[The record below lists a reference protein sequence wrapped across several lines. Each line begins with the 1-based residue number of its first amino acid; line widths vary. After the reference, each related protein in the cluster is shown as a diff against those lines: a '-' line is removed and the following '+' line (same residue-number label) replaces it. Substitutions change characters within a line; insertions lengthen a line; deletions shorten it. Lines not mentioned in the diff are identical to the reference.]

1 MGEDNKLRRAA
12 GNPPDTV
19 CASNMIR
26 SDVPRTHNHGLVLT
40 QGNPIWG
47 TAGLGLETFACNV
60 HGTIIRCRLSIKISP
75 ETAEE
80 DEIVVSV
87 ASDLDVAVF
96 VVPFLVLL
104 FSFNTQLVPSLLEDS
119 DFAAVFLVTFPVF
132 STFPKCPFEIEVNS
146 FLALDCSPLDLF
158 SPAPFDKAT
167 LLVVLIAP
175 FSFDASLF
183 LRFEPFSTL
192 PVVPA
197 SFDLSLLR
205 DVVLFTALSLVFSLD
220 TSLLPDEGSPLLRLL
235 DSLLLDDC
243 LREALSFEALVN
255 EISFFVFAA
264 SVVAAAPF

>member
-1 MGEDNKLRRAA
+1 M
-12 GNPPDTV
+12 
-19 CASNMIR
+19 
-26 SDVPRTHNHGLVLT
+26 
-40 QGNPIWG
+40 
-47 TAGLGLETFACNV
+47 
-60 HGTIIRCRLSIKISP
+60 
-75 ETAEE
+75 
-80 DEIVVSV
+80 VSV
-87 ASDLDVAVF
+87 ASDLDVAVS

-104 FSFNTQLVPSLLEDS
+104 FSFNAQLVPSLLVES
-119 DFAAVFLVTFPVF
+119 DFAAVFLVT
-132 STFPKCPFEIEVNS
+132 KCPFEIEVNS

-197 SFDLSLLR
+197 SFDRSLLR
-205 DVVLFTALSLVFSLD
+205 DVDLFTALSLVFSLD
-220 TSLLPDEGSPLLRLL
+220 TSPLLRLL

-264 SVVAAAPF
+264 SVVAATPF

>member
-1 MGEDNKLRRAA
+1 M
-12 GNPPDTV
+12 
-19 CASNMIR
+19 
-26 SDVPRTHNHGLVLT
+26 
-40 QGNPIWG
+40 
-47 TAGLGLETFACNV
+47 
-60 HGTIIRCRLSIKISP
+60 
-75 ETAEE
+75 
-80 DEIVVSV
+80 VSV
-87 ASDLDVAVF
+87 ASDLDVAVS

-119 DFAAVFLVTFPVF
+119 VFLVT
-132 STFPKCPFEIEVNS
+132 KCPFEIEVNS

-197 SFDLSLLR
+197 SFDRSFLK
-205 DVVLFTALSLVFSLD
+205 DVDLFTALSLVCSLDMD
-220 TSLLPDEGSPLLRLL
+220 TSLLPDGGSPLLKLL

-243 LREALSFEALVN
+243 LREALSFEALFN

-264 SVVAAAPF
+264 SVVAATPF

>member
-1 MGEDNKLRRAA
+1 
-12 GNPPDTV
+12 
-19 CASNMIR
+19 MIR

-87 ASDLDVAVF
+87 ASDLDVAVS

-104 FSFNTQLVPSLLEDS
+104 FSFNAQLVPSLLVES
-119 DFAAVFLVTFPVF
+119 DFAAVFLVT
-132 STFPKCPFEIEVNS
+132 KCPFEIEVNS

-192 PVVPA
+192 PVVAA
-197 SFDLSLLR
+197 SFDRSLLR

-220 TSLLPDEGSPLLRLL
+220 ASLLPDEGSPLLRLL

-264 SVVAAAPF
+264 SVVAATQF

>member
-1 MGEDNKLRRAA
+1 
-12 GNPPDTV
+12 
-19 CASNMIR
+19 MIR

-87 ASDLDVAVF
+87 ASDLDVVVS

-104 FSFNTQLVPSLLEDS
+104 FSFNTQLVPSLLVDS
-119 DFAAVFLVTFPVF
+119 DFAAVFLVT
-132 STFPKCPFEIEVNS
+132 KCPFEIEVNS

-175 FSFDASLF
+175 FSFDASPF

-197 SFDLSLLR
+197 SFDRSLLR
-205 DVVLFTALSLVFSLD
+205 DVDLFTALSLVFSLD
-220 TSLLPDEGSPLLRLL
+220 TSPLLRLL

-243 LREALSFEALVN
+243 LREALSFEALFN

-264 SVVAAAPF
+264 SVVAATPF

>member
-12 GNPPDTV
+12 GNPPDTSWLCVCV

-47 TAGLGLETFACNV
+47 TAGLGLETFACKV

-75 ETAEE
+75 ETVEE

-87 ASDLDVAVF
+87 ASDLDVAVS

-119 DFAAVFLVTFPVF
+119 VFLVT
-132 STFPKCPFEIEVNS
+132 KCPFEIEVDS

-197 SFDLSLLR
+197 SFDRSFLK
-205 DVVLFTALSLVFSLD
+205 DVDLFTALSLVFSLD
-220 TSLLPDEGSPLLRLL
+220 TSLLPDGGSPLLRLL

-255 EISFFVFAA
+255 EISFFV
-264 SVVAAAPF
+264 VAATPF

>member
-1 MGEDNKLRRAA
+1 M
-12 GNPPDTV
+12 
-19 CASNMIR
+19 
-26 SDVPRTHNHGLVLT
+26 
-40 QGNPIWG
+40 
-47 TAGLGLETFACNV
+47 
-60 HGTIIRCRLSIKISP
+60 
-75 ETAEE
+75 
-80 DEIVVSV
+80 VSV
-87 ASDLDVAVF
+87 ASDLDVVVS

-104 FSFNTQLVPSLLEDS
+104 FSFNTQLVPSLLVDS
-119 DFAAVFLVTFPVF
+119 DFVAVFLVTFPVF
-132 STFPKCPFEIEVNS
+132 STHPKCPFEIEVNS

-158 SPAPFDKAT
+158 SPAPFDKAP

-197 SFDLSLLR
+197 SFDRSLLR

-220 TSLLPDEGSPLLRLL
+220 TSPLLRLL

-264 SVVAAAPF
+264 SVVAATPF